1 MFKYFYFF
9 LSQVNTSLTKEK
21 QKSQAKN
28 IQQQKHR
35 ALADL
40 FKNLSK
46 IGLSYRTGIVET
58 QIKNLSADFLIKP
71 IDLNANF
78 SHFEKR

>member
-1 MFKYFYFF
+1 M
-9 LSQVNTSLTKEK
+9 NTSLSKDK

-28 IQQQKHR
+28 ILQQKHR

-46 IGLSYRTGIVET
+46 IGLSYRTGIVNSK
-58 QIKNLSADFLIKP
+58 IKALASDFLIKP

>member
-1 MFKYFYFF
+1 M
-9 LSQVNTSLTKEK
+9 NTSLSKDK

-28 IQQQKHR
+28 ILQQKHR

-46 IGLSYRTGIVET
+46 IGLSYRTGIVNSE
-58 QIKNLSADFLIKP
+58 IKALASDFLIKP

>member
-1 MFKYFYFF
+1 MPK
-9 LSQVNTSLTKEK
+9 QK

-28 IQQQKHR
+28 ILQQKHR

-46 IGLSYRTGIVET
+46 IGLSFKGGLIHNKLKDSSEDYY
-58 QIKNLSADFLIKP
+58 IKP
-71 IDLNANF
+71 IDLNANL
-78 SHFEKR
+78 SHICKR